1 MSDEFSKED
10 IELSLQRM
18 ASGLF
23 IASDEELL
31 LKLFSKEQLH
41 AKLKQLNPRDYF
53 DGDGFI

>member
-1 MSDEFSKED
+1 MNDEIPKEQ
-10 IELSLQRM
+10 IELALQRM

-23 IASDEELL
+23 FASDEEILL
-31 LKLFSKEQLH
+31 QLFTKEQLH